1 MIFFIINHY
10 KMSDKVDNE
19 TPVFQDADP
28 EEPKRKKRRP
38 RKKTTPS
45 PEKKEEVNQESE
57 QSAGQSA
64 GQTAEQSEGQTVDQD
79 MMDELGVN
87 VNFQFLM
94 TIRDILINVSPR
106 VNWNANELLPVGMII
121 RDLNSIAANVNE
133 QLSQEKKNNE
143 DEEDE
148 DEDDV
153 DETSEEIN

>member
-1 MIFFIINHY
+1 
-10 KMSDKVDNE
+10 MSDKVDNE

-57 QSAGQSA
+57 QSADQSA
-64 GQTAEQSEGQTVDQD
+64 GQTTEQSAEQD

-133 QLSQEKKNNE
+133 QLSQGKKNNE
-143 DEEDE
+143 EEDEE

>member
-1 MIFFIINHY
+1 
-10 KMSDKVDNE
+10 MSDKVDNE

-57 QSAGQSA
+57 QSADQSA
-64 GQTAEQSEGQTVDQD
+64 GQTTEQSAEQD

-133 QLSQEKKNNE
+133 QLSQGKKNNE
-143 DEEDE
+143 EEDE
-148 DEDDV
+148 DDEDDV

>member
-1 MIFFIINHY
+1 
-10 KMSDKVDNE
+10 MSDKGENE
-19 TPVFQDADP
+19 NPVLQDAES

-45 PEKKEEVNQESE
+45 PEKKEEANQESE
-57 QSAGQSA
+57 QTPEQSA
-64 GQTAEQSEGQTVDQD
+64 GQTPEQTVDQD

-121 RDLNSIAANVNE
+121 RDLNSIAANVKE

-143 DEEDE
+143 EDDEDE
-148 DEDDV
+148 EDDV

>member
-1 MIFFIINHY
+1 
-10 KMSDKVDNE
+10 MSDKVDNE

-57 QSAGQSA
+57 QSADQSA
-64 GQTAEQSEGQTVDQD
+64 GQTTEQSAEQD

-133 QLSQEKKNNE
+133 QLSQRKKNNE
-143 DEEDE
+143 EEDE
-148 DEDDV
+148 DDEDDV

>member
-1 MIFFIINHY
+1 
-10 KMSDKVDNE
+10 MSDKAENE
-19 TPVFQDADP
+19 TPVFQDAEP

-38 RKKTTPS
+38 RKKATSS
-45 PEKKEEVNQESE
+45 PEKKEEANQESE
-57 QSAGQSA
+57 QTPEQSA
-64 GQTAEQSEGQTVDQD
+64 GQTPEQTVDQD

-121 RDLNSIAANVNE
+121 RDLNSIATNVKE

-143 DEEDE
+143 EEEEDDDEEDFA
-148 DEDDV
+148 DA
-153 DETSEEIN
+153 DETSEVIN

>member
-1 MIFFIINHY
+1 
-10 KMSDKVDNE
+10 MSDKVDNE

-45 PEKKEEVNQESE
+45 PEKKEENQVTE
-57 QSAGQSA
+57 Q
-64 GQTAEQSEGQTVDQD
+64 TTEQSEGQTVDQD

>member
-1 MIFFIINHY
+1 
-10 KMSDKVDNE
+10 MSDKVDNE
-19 TPVFQDADP
+19 SPVFQDADP

-64 GQTAEQSEGQTVDQD
+64 GQTAGQTAEQSEGQTAEQTVDQD

-121 RDLNSIAANVNE
+121 RDLNSIASNVNE

-143 DEEDE
+143 EEDEE